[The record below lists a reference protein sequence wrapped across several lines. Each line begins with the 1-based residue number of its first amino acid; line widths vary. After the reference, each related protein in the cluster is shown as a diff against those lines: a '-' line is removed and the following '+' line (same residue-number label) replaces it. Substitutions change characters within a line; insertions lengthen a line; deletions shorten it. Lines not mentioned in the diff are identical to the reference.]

1 MTEPPAEPADRQAAR
16 VLLLDA
22 EDRLLL
28 FHGADPH
35 VPEVT
40 FWFTPGGGVEEGE
53 DLEQA
58 ALREL
63 EEETGLVAAELSGP
77 AWTRTAE
84 FSFEGELIRS
94 RETYFVA
101 RVPSWEVDTAGFT
114 DLERRAV
121 HSHRWWSAAE
131 LQATDDVVYP
141 TSLPSLIADLLR
153 EGVPAEPLQVGG

>member
-1 MTEPPAEPADRQAAR
+1 MTEPPAGPADRQAAR

-35 VPEVT
+35 VPDVT

-53 DLEQA
+53 DLEEA

-63 EEETGLVAAELSGP
+63 AEETGLAAAELSAP

-94 RETYFVA
+94 RETFFVA

-121 HSHRWWSAAE
+121 HSHRWWTLEE
-131 LQATDDVVYP
+131 LLATGDAIFP
-141 TSLPSLIADLLR
+141 TTLPVLMSQLLHD
-153 EGVPAEPLQVGG
+153 GVPSQPIEVGA